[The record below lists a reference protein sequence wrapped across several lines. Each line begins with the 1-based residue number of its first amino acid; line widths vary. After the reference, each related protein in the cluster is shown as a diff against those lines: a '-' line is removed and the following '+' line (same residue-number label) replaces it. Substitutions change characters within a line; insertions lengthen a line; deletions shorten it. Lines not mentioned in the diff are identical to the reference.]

1 MYMNERAQT
10 GIVHGRF
17 QPPHNGHIRYIL
29 AALERCKHLHIGICT
44 PEICT
49 PEEAAE
55 SGYPCTAAENPY
67 SFHERSR
74 MIALVLSEA
83 GISARRYSFLQFP
96 SDYAG
101 AAELVPE
108 GTVFFLSKTS
118 DTDTRKN
125 DHLKSLGLTTEI
137 VIEVPASEWR
147 ERSGD
152 VRQGMLDGTDAW
164 KQLVPEQIVPFLERR
179 GVV

>member
-1 MYMNERAQT
+1 MNERAQS

-29 AALERCKHLHIGICT
+29 AALERSKHLFIGICT

-49 PEEAAE
+49 AEEAAE
-55 SGYPCTAAENPY
+55 SGYPCTAEENPY

-74 MIALVLSEA
+74 MIALVLSES

-101 AAELVPE
+101 VATLVPD

-118 DTDTRKN
+118 DTDTQKSEY
-125 DHLKSLGLTTEI
+125 LQSLGLKTEV
-137 VIEVPASEWR
+137 VIELPFSEWR

-152 VRQGMLDGTDAW
+152 VRDGILAGTDDW
-164 KQLVPEQIVPFLERR
+164 KKLVPQQIVPFLEQR
-179 GVV
+179 GAA